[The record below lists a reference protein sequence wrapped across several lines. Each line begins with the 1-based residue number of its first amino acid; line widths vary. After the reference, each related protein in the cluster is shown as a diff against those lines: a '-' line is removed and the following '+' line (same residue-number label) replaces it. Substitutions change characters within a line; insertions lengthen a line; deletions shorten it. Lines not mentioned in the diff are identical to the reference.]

1 MVRTDRT
8 FFILLVGLLGA
19 IGIIDTA
26 ILNPTIAA
34 YAKSLGATEFFASFI
49 AGLYAIIAIPASLAM
64 GLTIDA
70 IGRRRA
76 LVVGLGLTA
85 VFVFGYALAATPTQ
99 LMVFRI
105 THAISGSLVFPA
117 SIAMIVDAARQ
128 KKVGRSL
135 GLYWVVIASVIF
147 IGSALSGTL
156 VPVLGFE
163 PLFIVVAAISLIG
176 MFIAL
181 TVPETAKRRVMPR
194 ASMSVIASAIR
205 WLSVAYLSMFSL
217 YFAFGVIVGS
227 LALIIALMGVP
238 LEQAAG
244 TVGLYIALATAV
256 SIPAFPLVARLLER
270 VGTVPTLAGGI
281 GLAAVS
287 QVLLV
292 ISLGLPSLILSAIFL
307 GGGIALVFVT
317 STAVAALPEARGAS
331 IGLHQTANIAGVAVG
346 APISGLVLQV
356 WGTLAP
362 FTLAVLVQVATL
374 GLILTSRKAVQPADQ
389 MLMSA
394 PREPLPRGLPRER
407 R

>member
-1 MVRTDRT
+1 MVRTDRN

-49 AGLYAIIAIPASLAM
+49 AGLYAIIAIPASFAM
-64 GLTIDA
+64 GLSIDA

-85 VFVFGYALAATPTQ
+85 VFVFGYALAATPAQ

-117 SIAMIVDAARQ
+117 SIAMIVDAARR
-128 KKVGRSL
+128 KVSRSL

-147 IGSALSGTL
+147 IGSAVSGTL
-156 VPVLGFE
+156 VPALGFQ
-163 PLFIVVAAISLIG
+163 PLFVVVAAISLIG
-176 MFIAL
+176 MVIAL
-181 TVPETAKRRVMPR
+181 TVPETAARRVMPR
-194 ASMSVIASAIR
+194 ASISGIASAIR

-227 LALIIALMGVP
+227 LALVIALTGMS

-270 VGTVPTLAGGI
+270 MGTVPTLAGGI

-287 QVLLV
+287 QLLLV
-292 ISLGLPSLILSAIFL
+292 FSLGLASLILSAVLL

-346 APISGLVLQV
+346 APISGLLLQT
-356 WGTLAP
+356 WGTFAP
-362 FTLAVLVQVATL
+362 FAVAVLVQVATL
-374 GLILTSRKAVQPADQ
+374 VLILASRKVIRPADEK
-389 MLMSA
+389 LMIA
-394 PREPLPRGLPRER
+394 PDERLMRGVVRER

>member
-1 MVRTDRT
+1 MVRTDRS

-34 YAKSLGATEFFASFI
+34 YAKSLGATDFFASFI

-70 IGRRRA
+70 VGRRRA

-85 VFVFGYALAATPTQ
+85 VFVFGYALATTPNQ

-117 SIAMIVDAARQ
+117 SIAMIVDAAR
-128 KKVGRSL
+128 KKVSRSL

-163 PLFIVVAAISLIG
+163 PLFVVVAAISLIG
-176 MFIAL
+176 MVIAL

-227 LALIIALMGVP
+227 LALVIALMGVP

-292 ISLGLPSLILSAIFL
+292 LSLGLPSLILSAIFL

-374 GLILTSRKAVQPADQ
+374 GLILTSRKVIRPADEK
-389 MLMSA
+389 LMTA
-394 PREPLPRGLPRER
+394 PNERLMRGVVRER

>member
-1 MVRTDRT
+1 MVRTDRN

-49 AGLYAIIAIPASLAM
+49 AGLYAIIAIPASFAM
-64 GLTIDA
+64 GLSIDA

-85 VFVFGYALAATPTQ
+85 VFVFGYALAATPAQ

-105 THAISGSLVFPA
+105 THAVSGSLVFPA
-117 SIAMIVDAARQ
+117 SIAMIVDAARR
-128 KKVGRSL
+128 KVSRSL

-147 IGSALSGTL
+147 IGSAVSGTL
-156 VPVLGFE
+156 VPALGFQ
-163 PLFIVVAAISLIG
+163 PLFVVVAAISLIG
-176 MFIAL
+176 MVIAL
-181 TVPETAKRRVMPR
+181 TVPETAARRVMPR
-194 ASMSVIASAIR
+194 ASISGIASAIR

-227 LALIIALMGVP
+227 LALVIALTGMS

-270 VGTVPTLAGGI
+270 MGTVPTLAGGI

-287 QVLLV
+287 QLLLV
-292 ISLGLPSLILSAIFL
+292 FSLGLASLILSAVLL

-346 APISGLVLQV
+346 APISGLLLQT
-356 WGTLAP
+356 WGTFAP
-362 FTLAVLVQVATL
+362 FAVAVLVQVATL
-374 GLILTSRKAVQPADQ
+374 VLILASRKVIRPADEK
-389 MLMSA
+389 LMIA
-394 PREPLPRGLPRER
+394 PDERLMRGVVRER

>member
-1 MVRTDRT
+1 MVRTDRN

-49 AGLYAIIAIPASLAM
+49 AGLYAIIAIPASFAM
-64 GLTIDA
+64 GLSIDA

-85 VFVFGYALAATPTQ
+85 VFVFGYALAATPAQ

-117 SIAMIVDAARQ
+117 SIAMIVDAARR
-128 KKVGRSL
+128 KVSRSL

-147 IGSALSGTL
+147 IGSAVSGTL
-156 VPVLGFE
+156 VPVLGFQ
-163 PLFIVVAAISLIG
+163 PLFVVVAAISLIG
-176 MFIAL
+176 MVIAL
-181 TVPETAKRRVMPR
+181 TVPETAARRVMPR
-194 ASMSVIASAIR
+194 ASISGIASAIR

-227 LALIIALMGVP
+227 LALVIALTGMS

-270 VGTVPTLAGGI
+270 MGTVPTLAGGI

-287 QVLLV
+287 QLLLV
-292 ISLGLPSLILSAIFL
+292 FSLGLASLILSAVLL

-346 APISGLVLQV
+346 APISGLLLQT
-356 WGTLAP
+356 WGTFAP
-362 FTLAVLVQVATL
+362 FAVAVLVQVATL
-374 GLILTSRKAVQPADQ
+374 VLILASRKVIRPADEK
-389 MLMSA
+389 LMIA
-394 PREPLPRGLPRER
+394 PDERLMRGVVRER